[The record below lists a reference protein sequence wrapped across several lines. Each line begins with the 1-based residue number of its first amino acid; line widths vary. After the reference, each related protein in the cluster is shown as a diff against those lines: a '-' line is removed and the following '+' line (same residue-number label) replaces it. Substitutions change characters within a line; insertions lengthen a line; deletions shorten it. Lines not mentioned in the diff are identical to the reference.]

1 MNASLKIDNHSAP
14 TNNTVAIAQEPSS
27 GEPSWGLT
35 EIVQGLRQSREHT
48 KKIRYQGHV
57 RELPSREVMQQIMDG
72 LAAALFPTHY
82 GRPDLNDES
91 IDHFVGSTLHHSL
104 TLLAEQVRRSLLFSN
119 ERGVAFEQNLKQIAN
134 EITRSFA
141 SQLPDIRAFLVG
153 DLHAAQLGDPAANSI
168 SEILLCY
175 PGFRAVMS
183 YRLAHTLYLLG
194 APFLARIISNLAYAT
209 TGIDIHP
216 GARIGG
222 EFFIDHGSG
231 VVIGETTVIGERVR
245 IYQAVTLGSKSF
257 PVDEDGVLI
266 KGNARHPIIENNVV
280 IYAGA
285 TLLGRITIGHGS
297 VIGGNVW
304 LTHSVPPGSQI
315 SQATNRNS

>member
-1 MNASLKIDNHSAP
+1 MNAKLIMLEAAPPLALVSDESSAKH
-14 TNNTVAIAQEPSS
+14 
-27 GEPSWGLT
+27 WGLAD
-35 EIVQGLRQSREHT
+35 VVHGLRLSREHT
-48 KKIRYQGHV
+48 KKIRYQGRV
-57 RELPSREVMQQIMDG
+57 RELPSREIMQQILDG

-91 IDHFVGSTLHHSL
+91 IDHFVGSTLHGCL
-104 TLLAEQVRRSLLFSN
+104 TQLAEQVRRSLLFNAEKS
-119 ERGVAFEQNLKQIAN
+119 VAFDHNLKQIAD

-153 DLHAAQLGDPAANSI
+153 DLNAAQQGDPAANSI

-175 PGFRAVMS
+175 PGFRAVLS

-216 GARIGG
+216 GARIGS

-231 VVIGETTVIGERVR
+231 VVIGETSIIGERVR

-257 PVDEDGVLI
+257 PVDDDGNLV
-266 KGNARHPIIENNVV
+266 KGNARHPIVEDDVV

-285 TLLGRITIGHGS
+285 TILGRITIGKGS

-304 LTHSVPPGSQI
+304 LTQSVPAGSHI
-315 SQATNRNS
+315 SQASNRNT